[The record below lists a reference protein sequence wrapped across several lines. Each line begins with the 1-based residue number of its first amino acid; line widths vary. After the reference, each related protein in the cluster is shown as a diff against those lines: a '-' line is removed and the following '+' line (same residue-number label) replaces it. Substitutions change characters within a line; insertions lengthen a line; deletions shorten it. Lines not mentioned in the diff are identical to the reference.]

1 MVRPADE
8 LVRVVRTEAGGLTV
22 DRSGPGRGA
31 WLCAGSLDCLDRAVR
46 RHGFDRAFATAIDG
60 AEVGCLQAELT
71 AAWGQVTPDVRG

>member
-8 LVRVVRTEAGGLTV
+8 LIRVVPTEAGGLTV

-31 WLCAGSLDCLDRAVR
+31 WLCRGSLDCLALAVR
-46 RHGFDRAFATAIDG
+46 RHGFDRAFATAIAD
-60 AEVGCLQAELT
+60 AEVECLRAELA

>member
-46 RHGFDRAFATAIDG
+46 RHGFDRAFKAPIG
-60 AEVGCLQAELT
+60 AAVAQRLAAQLR
-71 AAWGQVTPDVRG
+71 AAWEQREPDVRG